1 MCFYKD
7 KYYEVGSVSH
17 RYLIGQAIIEQTLI
31 EQTTNKQNLK
41 ITKHTRIEQIMPADK
56 ILVDSFIT
64 SKNQSGVQSLEIGLS
79 ILDVLIDRNEPM
91 MLKDIAE
98 AMQMHPAK
106 SHRYLVSLIRKNY
119 VRKLDDGRYGLGDRV
134 NALAALGHTEF
145 SQNNLLARLT
155 QVANEIKDTLNCG
168 VQIAK
173 WFSEGPIIIQSVEPD
188 SPISII
194 TRIGSRMPL
203 TTSATGQLFASYQSD
218 AVIQPLVTAEWQSSN
233 AAADMTEKWQ
243 NFAQLQA
250 KIRTQG
256 YATVTGDMLMGINA
270 ITIPVILPHFA
281 NSAANLSTS
290 SDKTASEA
298 LPLEY
303 AITIIGTTEQ
313 LPMSEQQNVVE
324 QILAIAQR
332 YQIA

>member
-1 MCFYKD
+1 MPAA
-7 KYYEVGSVSH
+7 ENPLENPV
-17 RYLIGQAIIEQTLI
+17 
-31 EQTTNKQNLK
+31 TTNK
-41 ITKHTRIEQIMPADK
+41 
-56 ILVDSFIT
+56 S
-64 SKNQSGVQSLEIGLS
+64 QSGVQSLEIGLS
-79 ILDVLIDRNEPM
+79 VLDVLIDHNEPM
-91 MLKDIAE
+91 MLKDIAQV
-98 AMQMHPAK
+98 MQMHPAK
-106 SHRYLVSLIRKNY
+106 CHRYLVSLIRKNY
-119 VRKLDDGRYGLGDRV
+119 ARKLDDGRYGLGDRV
-134 NALAALGHTEF
+134 NTLAALGHSGF
-145 SQNNLLARLT
+145 SQNNILERLT
-155 QVANEIKDTLNCG
+155 HIANEIKDTLNCG

-203 TTSATGQLFASYQSD
+203 TTSATGQLFASYQPD
-218 AVIQPLVTAEWQSSN
+218 AVIQPLVTAEWQTDN
-233 AAADMTEKWQ
+233 EAIITEKWQ
-243 NFAQLQA
+243 NFSHLQA

-270 ITIPVILPHFA
+270 ITIPVILPQLA
-281 NSAANLSTS
+281 NSAVNLSAVS
-290 SDKTASEA
+290 GKTASKE

-313 LPMSEQQNVVE
+313 LPMSEQHNVVE

>member
-1 MCFYKD
+1 
-7 KYYEVGSVSH
+7 
-17 RYLIGQAIIEQTLI
+17 
-31 EQTTNKQNLK
+31 
-41 ITKHTRIEQIMPADK
+41 MPADK
-56 ILVDSFIT
+56 IFLDKSVT
-64 SKNQSGVQSLEIGLS
+64 SKNQNGIQSLEIGLS
-79 ILDVLIDRNEPM
+79 ILDALIDRNEPM

-98 AMQMHPAK
+98 TMQMHPAK

-119 VRKLDDGRYGLGDRV
+119 ARKLDDGRYGLGDRV
-134 NALAALGHTEF
+134 NALAALGHTEL

-203 TTSATGQLFASYQSD
+203 TTSATGQLFASYQPD

-243 NFAQLQA
+243 SFAQLQA

-270 ITIPVILPHFA
+270 ITIPVILPHLA
-281 NSAANLSTS
+281 NSAANLSAM

>member
-1 MCFYKD
+1 MP
-7 KYYEVGSVSH
+7 VSENLTDH
-17 RYLIGQAIIEQTLI
+17 S
-31 EQTTNKQNLK
+31 TT
-41 ITKHTRIEQIMPADK
+41 TT
-56 ILVDSFIT
+56 
-64 SKNQSGVQSLEIGLS
+64 KNQGGVQSLEIGLS
-79 ILDVLIDRNEPM
+79 VLDVLIDHNEPM
-91 MLKDIAE
+91 MLKDIAQ
-98 AMQMHPAK
+98 AIQMHPAK
-106 SHRYLVSLIRKNY
+106 CHRYLVSLIRKSY
-119 VRKLDDGRYGLGDRV
+119 ARQLSDGRYGLGDRV
-134 NALAALGHTEF
+134 NALGHTGF
-145 SQNNLLARLT
+145 NQNNILERLT
-155 QVANEIKDTLNCG
+155 HIANKIKDTLNCG

-218 AVIQPLVTAEWQSSN
+218 AVIQPLVIAEWQTHN
-233 AAADMTEKWQ
+233 QAVIAEKWQ
-243 NFAQLQA
+243 NFSQLQA

-270 ITIPVILPHFA
+270 ITIPVIVPQ
-281 NSAANLSTS
+281 LSTVTQS
-290 SDKTASEA
+290 SNNNSSANDQSSAGT

-313 LPMSEQQNVVE
+313 LPMSEQHNVVE

>member
-1 MCFYKD
+1 
-7 KYYEVGSVSH
+7 
-17 RYLIGQAIIEQTLI
+17 
-31 EQTTNKQNLK
+31 
-41 ITKHTRIEQIMPADK
+41 MPVAKNALDQ
-56 ILVDSFIT
+56 SANT
-64 SKNQSGVQSLEIGLS
+64 KNQGGIQSLEIGLS
-79 ILDVLIDRNEPM
+79 VLDVLIDRHEPM

-134 NALAALGHTEF
+134 NALAALGHTEL

-233 AAADMTEKWQ
+233 AAADMTERWQ

-281 NSAANLSTS
+281 NSAANLSAS

>member
-1 MCFYKD
+1 MP
-7 KYYEVGSVSH
+7 VSENLTDH
-17 RYLIGQAIIEQTLI
+17 S
-31 EQTTNKQNLK
+31 TT
-41 ITKHTRIEQIMPADK
+41 TT
-56 ILVDSFIT
+56 
-64 SKNQSGVQSLEIGLS
+64 KNQGGVQSLEIGLS
-79 ILDVLIDRNEPM
+79 VLDVLIDHNEPM
-91 MLKDIAE
+91 MLKDIAQ
-98 AMQMHPAK
+98 AIQMHPAK
-106 SHRYLVSLIRKNY
+106 CHRYLVSLIRKSY
-119 VRKLDDGRYGLGDRV
+119 ARQLSDGRYGLGDRV
-134 NALAALGHTEF
+134 NSLGHTGF
-145 SQNNLLARLT
+145 NQNNILERLT
-155 QVANEIKDTLNCG
+155 HIANKIKDTLNCG

-203 TTSATGQLFASYQSD
+203 TTSATGQLFASYQPD
-218 AVIQPLVTAEWQSSN
+218 AVIQPLVIAEWQTGDQ
-233 AAADMTEKWQ
+233 ADIAEKWR
-243 NFAQLQA
+243 NFSQLQA

-270 ITIPVILPHFA
+270 ITIPVIVPQ
-281 NSAANLSTS
+281 LSTVTQS
-290 SDKTASEA
+290 SNNNSLANDQSSAGT

-313 LPMSEQQNVVE
+313 LPMSEQHNVVE

>member
-1 MCFYKD
+1 M
-7 KYYEVGSVSH
+7 S
-17 RYLIGQAIIEQTLI
+17 
-31 EQTTNKQNLK
+31 
-41 ITKHTRIEQIMPADK
+41 ADK
-56 ILVDSFIT
+56 NFLDKSVT
-64 SKNQSGVQSLEIGLS
+64 SKNQSGIQSLEIGLS
-79 ILDVLIDRNEPM
+79 ILDVLIDRHEPM

-134 NALAALGHTEF
+134 NALAALGHTEL

-233 AAADMTEKWQ
+233 AAADMTERWQ

-281 NSAANLSTS
+281 NSTANLSAS

>member
-1 MCFYKD
+1 M
-7 KYYEVGSVSH
+7 
-17 RYLIGQAIIEQTLI
+17 
-31 EQTTNKQNLK
+31 
-41 ITKHTRIEQIMPADK
+41 
-56 ILVDSFIT
+56 
-64 SKNQSGVQSLEIGLS
+64 
-79 ILDVLIDRNEPM
+79 
-91 MLKDIAE
+91 
-98 AMQMHPAK
+98 
-106 SHRYLVSLIRKNY
+106 VSLIRKNY
-119 VRKLDDGRYGLGDRV
+119 ARQLSDGRYGLGVRV
-134 NALAALGHTEF
+134 NALAALGQTGF
-145 SQNNLLARLT
+145 NQNNILERLT
-155 QVANEIKDTLNCG
+155 HIANEIKDTLHCG

-203 TTSATGQLFASYQSD
+203 TTSATGQLFASYQPD
-218 AVIQPLVTAEWQSSN
+218 AVIEPLVKAEWRIEDK
-233 AAADMTEKWQ
+233 AVIAEKWQ
-243 NFAQLQA
+243 HFNQMQA

-270 ITIPVILPHFA
+270 ITIPVIVPQSA
-281 NSAANLSTS
+281 NTATADSATNDKLSVNNQS
-290 SDKTASEA
+290 SFDN

-313 LPMSEQQNVVE
+313 LPMSEQHNVVE

>member
-1 MCFYKD
+1 M
-7 KYYEVGSVSH
+7 S
-17 RYLIGQAIIEQTLI
+17 
-31 EQTTNKQNLK
+31 
-41 ITKHTRIEQIMPADK
+41 ADK
-56 ILVDSFIT
+56 NFLDKSVT
-64 SKNQSGVQSLEIGLS
+64 SKNQSGIQSLEIGLS
-79 ILDVLIDRNEPM
+79 ILDVLIDRHEPM

-134 NALAALGHTEF
+134 NALASLGHTEL

-233 AAADMTEKWQ
+233 AAADMTERWQ

-281 NSAANLSTS
+281 NSTANLSAS

>member
-1 MCFYKD
+1 M
-7 KYYEVGSVSH
+7 S
-17 RYLIGQAIIEQTLI
+17 
-31 EQTTNKQNLK
+31 
-41 ITKHTRIEQIMPADK
+41 ADK
-56 ILVDSFIT
+56 NFLDKSVT
-64 SKNQSGVQSLEIGLS
+64 SKNQSGIQSLEIGLS
-79 ILDVLIDRNEPM
+79 ILDVLIDRHEPM

-119 VRKLDDGRYGLGDRV
+119 ARKLDDGRYGLGDRV
-134 NALAALGHTEF
+134 NALAALGHTEL

-218 AVIQPLVTAEWQSSN
+218 AIIQPLVTAEWQSSN

-281 NSAANLSTS
+281 NSAANLSAS

>member
-1 MCFYKD
+1 
-7 KYYEVGSVSH
+7 
-17 RYLIGQAIIEQTLI
+17 
-31 EQTTNKQNLK
+31 
-41 ITKHTRIEQIMPADK
+41 MPAAK
-56 ILVDSFIT
+56 TLLDSSVT

-106 SHRYLVSLIRKNY
+106 CHRYLVSLIRKDY
-119 VRKLDDGRYGLGDRV
+119 ARKLDDGRYGLGDRV
-134 NALAALGHTEF
+134 NALASLGHTGVN
-145 SQNNLLARLT
+145 QNNLLARLT
-155 QVANEIKDTLNCG
+155 QVANEIKDALNCG

-203 TTSATGQLFASYQSD
+203 TTSATGQLFASYQPD
-218 AVIQPLVTAEWQSSN
+218 AVIQPLVTAEWQTDN
-233 AAADMTEKWQ
+233 EAIITEKWQ
-243 NFAQLQA
+243 NFSHLQA

-270 ITIPVILPHFA
+270 ITIPVILPQLA
-281 NSAANLSTS
+281 SSAAKPSTS
-290 SDKTASEA
+290 SDETVNEA

-313 LPMSEQQNVVE
+313 LPMSEQHNVVE